1 MQVSRRSWH
10 WRAQG
15 ADILALAV
23 TGRPPLDCSVTR
35 RPRQG
40 AWAGPAREAGLRQ
53 GVCAA
58 LKGSQTG
65 SQPCAG

>member
-23 TGRPPLDCSVTR
+23 TGRPPIGLQCDAETSTGR
-35 RPRQG
+35 LGRSG
-40 AWAGPAREAGLRQ
+40 REAGLRQ